1 MSKTVHKVGRMVRKK
16 TITHLKT
23 MIIKRKGFS
32 GYGEVTINGVKYI
45 PAQVGDTLHDTM
57 NTAENVV
64 SKVDQTAIGQT
75 IPVKKK
81 TRMVKN
87 VISGLKGFMPARK
100 KKKGKDNVY

>member
-1 MSKTVHKVGRMVRKK
+1 
-16 TITHLKT
+16 

-32 GYGEVTINGVKYI
+32 GNGEVIINGVKYI

-75 IPVKKK
+75 MPVKKK

-87 VISGLKGFMPARK
+87 VISGLKGFVPSRK
-100 KKKGKDNVY
+100 KNKKSK